1 MIEWEKYLPDYDQ
14 WSSVTSKGERDS
26 KKVYVFELWNLN
38 RKNVTKKFIFDFF
51 MLLKYVNKIFVY
63 NLFISTRKDIK
74 HGVSRYVFI

>member
-14 WSSVTSKGERDS
+14 WSSVTGKGESDR

-74 HGVSRYVFI
+74 HKVSRYVFI

>member
-14 WSSVTSKGERDS
+14 WSSVTGKGESDS

-74 HGVSRYVFI
+74 YEVSRYVFI

>member
-14 WSSVTSKGERDS
+14 WSSVTGKGESDS

-63 NLFISTRKDIK
+63 NLFISTRKDMK
-74 HGVSRYVFI
+74 HEVSRYVFI